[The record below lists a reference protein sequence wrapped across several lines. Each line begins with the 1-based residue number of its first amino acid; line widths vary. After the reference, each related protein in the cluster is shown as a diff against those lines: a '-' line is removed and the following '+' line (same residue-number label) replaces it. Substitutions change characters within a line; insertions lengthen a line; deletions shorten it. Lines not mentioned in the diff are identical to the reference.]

1 MKEKMSFVMLFSII
15 LSLLLAGCSIGSKSQ
30 APSPTPMPPGPV
42 IEPEAI
48 NRLDAKL
55 AQMIQDG
62 TFSGSVLIA
71 QDGKVLLSEG
81 YGLADRLQGIP
92 NTPRTRFHLG
102 SMTKL
107 FTAMGILILQSQGE
121 LSVQD
126 PICSFFADCPQE
138 WQDITI
144 HHLLTHTSGL
154 SGQLSDQLYRKIETG
169 PSGPVTPA
177 EQALYLGLS
186 SQWSLDTP
194 PGEQYAYNNFGY
206 ILLAH
211 IIEEVSG
218 QSYADYLNQAI
229 FTPLKMHNT
238 GYPDGS
244 NGEEVIYYPDG
255 LARTGGKVRPLPV
268 SEGAGGL
275 YSSSEDLFLWDQA
288 LYTDQLL
295 PKSELDRVFEPYV
308 PPTDVP
314 GFDEAYR
321 WLLGESQ
328 GQPVLAFAGGGVGSP
343 FGTLIVRFPQNRLT
357 VIVLANQYIDQVYF
371 AGLILDELFGGF
383 Q

>member
-1 MKEKMSFVMLFSII
+1 MRFQARFFLFGLMLTA
-15 LSLLLAGCSIGSKSQ
+15 LLLAGCSTRSLTQ
-30 APSPTPMPPGPV
+30 TPTPTPMLPRPV

-48 NRLDAKL
+48 SRLDAKL
-55 AQMIQDG
+55 AQMSQDG

-71 QDGKVLLSEG
+71 QDGKIRLSKG
-81 YGLADRLQGIP
+81 YGLADRAQNIP
-92 NTPRTRFHLG
+92 NTSQTRFHLG
-102 SMTKL
+102 STTKP
-107 FTAMGILILQSQGE
+107 FTAMGILILQSQGK

-126 PICSFFADCPQE
+126 PICNFFEDCPRE
-138 WQDITI
+138 WQGITI

-154 SGQLSDQLYRKIETG
+154 SSQLSDQLYREIERGT
-169 PSGPVTPA
+169 SGPVTPA
-177 EQALYLGLS
+177 EKAHYLGLT
-186 SQWSLDTP
+186 SQWSLDSP
-194 PGEQYAYNNFGY
+194 PGEQYSYNNFGY

-244 NGEEVIYYPDG
+244 SGE
-255 LARTGGKVRPLPV
+255 ARLYADHDDTTGAQFGAPPV
-268 SEGAGGL
+268 SEGSGYL

-295 PKSELDRVFEPYV
+295 PKSETDQIFKPFV
-308 PPTDVP
+308 PPTDIP
-314 GFDEAYR
+314 GLDEAYR

-343 FGTLIVRFPQNRLT
+343 FGTLVMRFPQNRLT
-357 VIVLANQYIDQVYF
+357 VIVLANQYIDQTSF
-371 AGLILDELFGGF
+371 WGLISDELFGVK
-383 Q
+383 